1 MLQQL
6 GIGQFGPLYDAE
18 VELQVNVKSR
28 ALIKV
33 LSSNC
38 GALKLIV
45 MVMFYLKAI
54 LITIL
59 IESKVH

>member
-38 GALKLIV
+38 GDLKLIV